1 MDFFYL
7 SYDRE
12 KPNGLYLMRRKILD
26 SISSEIK
33 FIDINMFN
41 LKKLETKNERIIYL
55 KSLGVNFL

>member
-55 KSLGVNFL
+55 KSLGV